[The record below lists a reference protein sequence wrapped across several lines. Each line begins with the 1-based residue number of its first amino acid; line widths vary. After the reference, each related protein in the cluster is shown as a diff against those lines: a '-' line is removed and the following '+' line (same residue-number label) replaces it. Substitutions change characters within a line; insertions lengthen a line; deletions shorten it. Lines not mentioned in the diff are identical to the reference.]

1 MSLRAS
7 SLWILG
13 LMAFTLQS
21 NLVAQTGGTLP
32 SLTGSWQ
39 FAEQSNSAAA
49 AAVVSGLATFTSD
62 GSVVETDT
70 AEAASHATP
79 GHGVWQ
85 PAPAVGTVYVQ
96 FMGMLA
102 NPNGS
107 LHSRKVVTMF
117 VTPNT
122 AGDQFSG
129 DYSFEVVD
137 PTGRVPSTGSGT
149 VTGQLIPHPLL
160 P

>member
-1 MSLRAS
+1 MSLRVS
-7 SLWILG
+7 RLWILG
-13 LMAFTLQS
+13 LMALALQS
-21 NLVAQTGGTLP
+21 NLFAQTGGTLP

-39 FAEQSNSAAA
+39 FAEQSNSSAA

-70 AEAASHATP
+70 AEAAAHATP

-85 PAPAVGTVYVQ
+85 PAPAVGTVYIQ
-96 FMGMLA
+96 FMRFLA

-107 LHSRKVVTMF
+107 LHSKKIVTMF

-122 AGDQFSG
+122 AGDQFTG

-137 PTGRVPSTGSGT
+137 PSGRVLTTGSGT